1 MSFSVP
7 VTDEFLNR
15 FGGIARL
22 YGMPALEKFSQSH
35 VMVIGLGGVG
45 SWATEALARS
55 GVGKLSLVDLDD
67 LCWSNI
73 NRQIHALSETVGQ
86 QKSSALATRVL
97 AINPEINVIEHSYF
111 YSEKTADGLLED
123 QPDLII
129 DAFDT
134 SKAKIHLIAT
144 CRDREIPVITS
155 GAAGGRLDPTRV
167 VIDDLSRAHGDSA
180 SSAVATASPKL
191 RKRVASLVS
200 PPSSP
205 QSSLSTR
212 NLMAPSQLSGLPNS
226 PATADVTLATA
237 QSLISPPPL
246 EISPPDGHFSS
257 SLSNQS
263 TKKDDPHQ
271 RIAFQKK

>member
-167 VIDDLSRAHGDSA
+167 VIDDLSRAHGDSLLNGVRRQLRGRYRFPQA
-180 SSAVATASPKL
+180 QKKGGKFGVPAIFSPEQPL
-191 RKRVASLVS
+191 Y
-200 PPSSP
+200 P
-205 QSSLSTR
+205 Q
-212 NLMAPSQLSGLPNS
+212 
-226 PATADVTLATA
+226 
-237 QSLISPPPL
+237 
-246 EISPPDGHFSS
+246 PDGAISIKRPTELSS
-257 SLSNQS
+257 NSRCDSGYGAVTHLTATFGNLAAGWALQ
-263 TKKDDPHQ
+263 Q
-271 RIAFQKK
+271 LAQ